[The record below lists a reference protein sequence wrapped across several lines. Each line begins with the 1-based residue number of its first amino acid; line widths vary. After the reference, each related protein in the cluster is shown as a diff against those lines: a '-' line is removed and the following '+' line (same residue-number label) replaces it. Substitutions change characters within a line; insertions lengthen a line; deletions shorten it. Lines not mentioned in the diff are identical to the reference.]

1 MKRSHCEHV
10 NGEKSGDTEMLA
22 IERRN
27 AISEILAARGKVIVS
42 ELAKEFSVTEET
54 IRRDLDRLEKDG
66 VATKTYGG
74 AVSGNSSSTDIPYR
88 VRLGVNVDKKKI
100 IAEKVA
106 ALIKDGQRIMLD
118 ASSTAIYVTRAI
130 KNKKNMTVIT
140 NSVEILLELA
150 EKSDWTVFSTGGV
163 LKEGALSLTGS
174 SAERM
179 IRGYHVD
186 VAVCSCKG
194 IDMKFGITDSNE
206 KAVFDSAERRVLAL
220 ESDKFDR
227 KSFVKVCD
235 ASEVDTI
242 VTDAK
247 PSETWIEFL
256 GANGVEVVY

>member
-130 KNKKNMTVIT
+130 KNKKNMTV
-140 NSVEILLELA
+140 S
-150 EKSDWTVFSTGGV
+150 
-163 LKEGALSLTGS
+163 LSLTPIIS
-174 SAERM
+174 PQ
-179 IRGYHVD
+179 V
-186 VAVCSCKG
+186 
-194 IDMKFGITDSNE
+194 
-206 KAVFDSAERRVLAL
+206 
-220 ESDKFDR
+220 SDFR
-227 KSFVKVCD
+227 FSVRQNLPSKV
-235 ASEVDTI
+235 
-242 VTDAK
+242 
-247 PSETWIEFL
+247 
-256 GANGVEVVY
+256 